1 MFLDAPGSR
10 SAVKSVGVVAE
21 PRDFVVKGGSSRE
34 DTVAV
39 AQVKDMTMRHAEMVK
54 TLSKA
59 AASKKR
65 RPIRKAA
72 GLKGAFRPLK
82 RPVYGSYAQLR
93 PEQTLENERERSNI
107 GSKLWRLLRRK
118 ILRSQSRSV
127 RDRAHFHDQ
136 D

>member
-39 AQVKDMTMRHAEMVK
+39 AQVKDMTMRQAEMVK

-82 RPVYGSYAQLR
+82 RPAYGSYAQLR

-118 ILRSQSRSV
+118 LLRSQSRSV